1 MIHEMKLQPEYYNY
15 ILHGTKRVEIR
26 LNDEKRKN
34 IKINDKIIFL
44 KEPDLNESFEV
55 KVVKLIKYKSFEDM
69 IKDYDI
75 SVLADKSITKK
86 RLLADLE
93 KYYPKEKQNECG
105 VLCIEIEL
113 I

>member
-1 MIHEMKLQPEYYNY
+1 MIMKNKLHEN
-15 ILHGTKRVEIR
+15 H
-26 LNDEKRKN
+26 D
-34 IKINDKIIFL
+34 IKK
-44 KEPDLNESFEV
+44 
-55 KVVKLIKYKSFEDM
+55 FEDM